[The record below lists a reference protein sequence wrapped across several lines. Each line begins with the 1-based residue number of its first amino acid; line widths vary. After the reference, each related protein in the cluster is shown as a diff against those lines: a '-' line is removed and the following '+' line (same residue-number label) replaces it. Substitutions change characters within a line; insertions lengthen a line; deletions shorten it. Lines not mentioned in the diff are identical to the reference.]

1 MRGGLGNIPKSVAVT
16 RHVTGTKEE
25 AVQSPREMQEACL
38 RGKKNPT
45 PVATKTPS
53 RRGTKGNSLS
63 LTESWHRPHR
73 GRPNAPLRAPEQD
86 GAVRSGTFRSA
97 SPGAPAGVAR
107 QGGGVNGIPLGE
119 GEIKPPLFADG
130 VALHRENPKKPLK
143 NLLRLKKIVHQ
154 SDRIRGQYTTD
165 KYTLS

>member
-1 MRGGLGNIPKSVAVT
+1 MRGSLGNIPKSVAVT

-53 RRGTKGNSLS
+53 RHSLS

-97 SPGAPAGVAR
+97 SPGALAGVAR

-119 GEIKPPLFADG
+119 GEIKPPLFAHG

-154 SDRIRGQYTTD
+154 SDKIRGQYTTD